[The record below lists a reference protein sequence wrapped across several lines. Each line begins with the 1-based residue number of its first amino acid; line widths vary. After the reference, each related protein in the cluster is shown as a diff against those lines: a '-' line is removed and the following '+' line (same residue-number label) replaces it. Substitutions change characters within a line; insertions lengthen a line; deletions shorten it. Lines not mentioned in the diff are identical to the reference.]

1 MTLSN
6 AGRDESGAAL
16 RFHPILLG
24 SDINVY
30 GMARAFHEAYGI
42 VSDAYA
48 YFQLSPTKFSRIVNV
63 HIVPDFNDRETFRRF
78 MVDLG
83 RRMKAEDPQRKLLLI
98 PCGDVYANLLS
109 QCDDDLRELFVY
121 NTLEPDLMQ
130 RLSNKATFYELC
142 EQHGLPHPKTLTV
155 DGEDVRRGTHQHLPF
170 DYPVAMKPADS
181 VEWLGIDFEGRRK
194 AYIFENPDELDTMI
208 RRAYDA
214 GYRSKMIIQDF
225 IPGDDSHMRVLNA
238 YVDHHHRVRM
248 MFLGHPLLEDPSP
261 VAAGNYAAII
271 PDYNEEVFG
280 PIKAFLENIGYE
292 GVANFDMKY
301 DERDGS
307 YKLFEINLRQ
317 GRSSYFVTL
326 NGFNLARYF
335 VEDLIEDTP
344 FDGNTVFGR
353 GSKLWLEIP
362 RSIFRDYVTAGDDK
376 DRGLAMLHSGEWGTT
391 LEYGKDMNPRR
402 WLMIRHM
409 FAIYKKTYA
418 KYFQAKGDLA

>member
-1 MTLSN
+1 MT
-6 AGRDESGAAL
+6 
-16 RFHPILLG
+16 RFQPILLG

-30 GMARAFHEAYGI
+30 GMARAFHEEYGI

-63 HIVPDFNDRETFRRF
+63 HIVPDFDNFVTFRDF
-78 MVDLG
+78 MLSLG
-83 RRMKAEDPQRKLLLI
+83 KRMKAEDPDRALLLI

-109 QCDDDLRELFVY
+109 QCGDDLRRYFVY
-121 NTLEPDLMQ
+121 NTLDI
-130 RLSNKATFYELC
+130 RLSRKLAYKATFYQLC
-142 EQHGLPHPKTLTV
+142 EQYGLPHPRTKTVTA
-155 DGEDVRRGTHQHLPF
+155 EDVRLGAYKNLPF
-170 DYPVAMKPADS
+170 DYPVAMKPANS

-194 AYIFENPDELDTMI
+194 AYIFDNPDDLDVMI

-214 GYRSKMIIQDF
+214 GYKSEMVIQDF
-225 IPGDDSHMRVLNA
+225 IPGDDSRMRVLNA

-271 PDYNEEVFG
+271 PDFNQQVFDR
-280 PIKAFLENIGYE
+280 IKSFLETIGYE

-301 DERDGS
+301 DERDGE

-326 NGFNLARYF
+326 NGFNLAKYF
-335 VEDLIEDTP
+335 VDDLVEDTP

-362 RSIFRDYVTAGDDK
+362 RSIFTDYVAPGEDK
-376 DRGLAMLHSGEWGTT
+376 DRGLAMMKSGDWGTT
-391 LEYGKDMNPRR
+391 LEYSKDMNPLR

-409 FAIYKKTYA
+409 FSIYKKSYA
-418 KYFQAKGDLA
+418 KYFKQKGDLK

>member
-1 MTLSN
+1 MT
-6 AGRDESGAAL
+6 
-16 RFHPILLG
+16 RFQPILLG

-30 GMARAFHEAYGI
+30 GMARAFHEEYGI

-48 YFQLSPTKFSRIVNV
+48 YFQLSPTKFSKIVNV
-63 HIVPDFNDRETFRRF
+63 HIVPDFDNFVTFRDF
-78 MVDLG
+78 MLDLG
-83 RRMKAEDPQRKLLLI
+83 RRMKAEDPDRALLLI

-109 QCDDDLRELFVY
+109 QCGDDLRKYFVY
-121 NTLEPDLMQ
+121 NTLDI
-130 RLSNKATFYELC
+130 RLSRKLAYKATFYKLC
-142 EQHGLPHPKTLTV
+142 EKYDLPHPKTKTV
-155 DGEDVRRGTHQHLPF
+155 TAEDVRLGAYKDLPF
-170 DYPVAMKPADS
+170 SYPVAMKPANS
-181 VEWLGIDFEGRRK
+181 VEWLDIDFEGRRK
-194 AYIFENPDELDTMI
+194 AYIFERPEELDVMI

-214 GYRSKMIIQDF
+214 GYKSEMIIQDF
-225 IPGDDSHMRVLNA
+225 IPGDDSRMRVLNA

-271 PDYNEEVFG
+271 PDFNQGVFDR
-280 PIKAFLENIGYE
+280 IKAFLESIGYE

-301 DERDGS
+301 DERDGE

-326 NGFNLARYF
+326 NGFNLAKYF
-335 VEDLIEDTP
+335 VDDLVEDTP

-362 RSIFRDYVTAGDDK
+362 RSIFTDYVAEGEDKARGMAMMKAGD
-376 DRGLAMLHSGEWGTT
+376 WGTT
-391 LEYGKDMNPRR
+391 LEYSKDMNPLR

-409 FAIYKKTYA
+409 FSIYKKSYA
-418 KYFQAKGDLA
+418 KYFRQKGALK

>member
-1 MTLSN
+1 MT
-6 AGRDESGAAL
+6 
-16 RFHPILLG
+16 RFQPILLG

-30 GMARAFHEAYGI
+30 GMARAFHEEYGI

-48 YFQLSPTKFSRIVNV
+48 YFQLSPTKFSKIVNV
-63 HIVPDFNDRETFRRF
+63 HIVPDFDNFVTFRDF
-78 MVDLG
+78 MLSLG
-83 RRMKAEDPQRKLLLI
+83 RRMKAEDPDRALLLI

-109 QCDDDLRELFVY
+109 QCGDDLRKYFVY
-121 NTLEPDLMQ
+121 NTLDI
-130 RLSNKATFYELC
+130 RLSRELAYKATFYQLC
-142 EQHGLPHPKTLTV
+142 ERYDLPHPKTKTV
-155 DGEDVRRGTHQHLPF
+155 TAEDVRLGEYKRLPF
-170 DYPVAMKPADS
+170 DYPVAMKPANS
-181 VEWLGIDFEGRRK
+181 VEWLDIDFEGRRK
-194 AYIFENPDELDTMI
+194 AYIFERPEDLDVMI

-214 GYRSKMIIQDF
+214 GYKSEMVIQDF
-225 IPGDDSHMRVLNA
+225 IPGDDSRMRVLNA

-271 PDYNEEVFG
+271 PDFNQGVFDR
-280 PIKAFLENIGYE
+280 IKSFLETIGYE

-301 DERDGS
+301 DERDGE

-326 NGFNLARYF
+326 NGFNLAKYF
-335 VEDLIEDTP
+335 VDDLVEDTP

-362 RSIFRDYVTAGDDK
+362 RSIFTDYVAEGEDK
-376 DRGLAMLHSGEWGTT
+376 ARGMQMLKTGNWGTT
-391 LEYGKDMNPRR
+391 LEYSKDMNPLR

-409 FAIYKKTYA
+409 FSIYKKSYA
-418 KYFQAKGDLA
+418 KYFKQKGDLK